1 MVGVFKGLG
10 DESTCKGSNA
20 FVCVVHLPIR
30 KHNKEITMATLVKH
44 RDQYLSRVRKW
55 DGVKQVTTTI
65 PLRASKKDIAVVRH
79 KIVCKNEADIKSGI
93 INKYQFKDYFAWLN
107 DKGTS
112 ELKLLSVKQASE
124 EYLEAYRVENRV
136 DSYRR
141 VVISLNRFLD
151 CFKSDMPIKSIS
163 IEDIAYFKSKYH
175 EIHTPAGINLNLRN
189 IKSFL
194 RWCNDNS
201 LIDSVPKIKMLREP
215 KGNHKYIK
223 EADIKRIFELDI
235 SPFMKRAFYL
245 LYSTGLRRSEVIMGH
260 LDGTILIVPPV
271 SSKSTREREVTLNA
285 NQVEIVKEIRSELDK
300 HYEKGSQ
307 LVTFKN
313 KFTRVFSNAC
323 KKLKLDEG
331 ISLHSLRH
339 TYAVIQ
345 WISTNDIYEVS
356 KLLGH
361 SSVKTTEKYAKFN
374 MDRLGQD
381 FPTAYKVRLEIE
393 KIRKKA
399 ISTPLISTPILKINQ
414 SSSESLQSVSDC

>member
-1 MVGVFKGLG
+1 
-10 DESTCKGSNA
+10 
-20 FVCVVHLPIR
+20 
-30 KHNKEITMATLVKH
+30 
-44 RDQYLSRVRKW
+44 
-55 DGVKQVTTTI
+55 
-65 PLRASKKDIAVVRH
+65 
-79 KIVCKNEADIKSGI
+79 
-93 INKYQFKDYFAWLN
+93 
-107 DKGTS
+107 
-112 ELKLLSVKQASE
+112 
-124 EYLEAYRVENRV
+124 
-136 DSYRR
+136 
-141 VVISLNRFLD
+141 
-151 CFKSDMPIKSIS
+151 
-163 IEDIAYFKSKYH
+163 
-175 EIHTPAGINLNLRN
+175 
-189 IKSFL
+189 
-194 RWCNDNS
+194 
-201 LIDSVPKIKMLREP
+201 
-215 KGNHKYIK
+215 
-223 EADIKRIFELDI
+223 
-235 SPFMKRAFYL
+235 MKRAFYL
-245 LYSTGLRRSEVIMGH
+245 LYTTGLRRSEVIMGH
-260 LDGTILIVPPV
+260 LDGKILIVPPV
-271 SSKSTREREVTLNA
+271 SSKSTREREVTLNSK
-285 NQVEIVKEIRSELDK
+285 QIEIVKEIQIELAK

-313 KFTRVFSNAC
+313 KFTRVFSKAC